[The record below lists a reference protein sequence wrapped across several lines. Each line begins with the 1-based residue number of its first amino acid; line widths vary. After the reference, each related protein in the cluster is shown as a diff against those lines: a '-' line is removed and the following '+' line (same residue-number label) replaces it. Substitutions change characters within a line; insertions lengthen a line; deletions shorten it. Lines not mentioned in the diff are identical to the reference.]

1 MNDINGVRAVF
12 FLQPLVLG
20 AWFPRIPQVQEHIGL
35 SEGELAFAL
44 IALPLGLLAT
54 LAFGSKIAQALGTRK
69 LLIVGLGAYVL
80 TMPLP
85 AFAATWMQLFVG
97 LAIAGVAMAIAQLS
111 LNVTASE
118 VETRSDRSIMNGCHG
133 FWSVGVLLGSA
144 VGAAMAELRIAPGF
158 SLLIVSSASL
168 LPILY
173 SANSITDYSLP
184 AAPKTKE
191 KGPRLS
197 KGLVGIAL
205 FGFGISTT
213 EGAMADWLAVFMTNV
228 FDASPGIAG
237 VSYTVFAISIAFA
250 RFQGDAL
257 KARFPVEK
265 LARSLVG
272 LAIAGLLIALFSP
285 VIWMSFIGVAMLG
298 LGVALGF
305 PLAVSA
311 ASVLK
316 GRSVASNVAI
326 LTQMTL
332 CGFLVGPPMI
342 GLVAEFS
349 DMRIGLSVLLPVL
362 ILAFKFSKSLK
373 PQVA

>member
-1 MNDINGVRAVF
+1 
-12 FLQPLVLG
+12 
-20 AWFPRIPQVQEHIGL
+20 
-35 SEGELAFAL
+35 
-44 IALPLGLLAT
+44 
-54 LAFGSKIAQALGTRK
+54 
-69 LLIVGLGAYVL
+69 
-80 TMPLP
+80 
-85 AFAATWMQLFVG
+85 
-97 LAIAGVAMAIAQLS
+97 
-111 LNVTASE
+111 
-118 VETRSDRSIMNGCHG
+118 
-133 FWSVGVLLGSA
+133 
-144 VGAAMAELRIAPGF
+144 
-158 SLLIVSSASL
+158 
-168 LPILY
+168 
-173 SANSITDYSLP
+173 
-184 AAPKTKE
+184 
-191 KGPRLS
+191 
-197 KGLVGIAL
+197 
-205 FGFGISTT
+205 
-213 EGAMADWLAVFMTNV
+213 MADWLAVFMTNV

-272 LAIAGLLIALFSP
+272 LAIVGLLIALFSP
-285 VIWMSFIGVAMLG
+285 VIWMSFIGIAMLG

-373 PQVA
+373 PQEA